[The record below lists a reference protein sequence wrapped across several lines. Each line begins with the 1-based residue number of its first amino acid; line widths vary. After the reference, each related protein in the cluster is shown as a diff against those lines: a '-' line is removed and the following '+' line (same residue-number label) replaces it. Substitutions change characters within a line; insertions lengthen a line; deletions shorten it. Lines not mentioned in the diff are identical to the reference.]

1 MIQMAMTS
9 LEIDTVLQDQIWAI
23 LSGILHLGNVS
34 FKAEGDGCSVKN
46 RDGKSSLL
54 PFITWLTVLEVTY
67 KVRRRG

>member
-1 MIQMAMTS
+1 MAMTS

-54 PFITWLTVLEVTY
+54 PFVSRPSILEVTY
-67 KVRRRG
+67 KFRCRG